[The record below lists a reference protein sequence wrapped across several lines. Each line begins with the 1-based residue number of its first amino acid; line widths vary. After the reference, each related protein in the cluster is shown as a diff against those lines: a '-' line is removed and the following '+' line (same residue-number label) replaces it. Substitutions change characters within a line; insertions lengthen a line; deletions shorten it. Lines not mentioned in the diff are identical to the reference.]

1 MEKREIRRFI
11 TDQLN
16 QLEHREQKEQQI
28 YDHLFALPEWK
39 NAQSIAITLSF
50 RNECATEPI
59 ILKAWELG
67 KQVVIPKV
75 MHQDMRFF
83 EYLPNSPLIETKMG
97 IREPDDRAVER
108 SLSAVDLCL
117 VPGRAFTRQGYRVG
131 WGGGFYDRVL
141 ADYHGH
147 TLAVAFER
155 QLVTA
160 FEVEPFDQPVQQI
173 VTESEVVVCQ

>member
-1 MEKREIRRFI
+1 MGKQEIRQFI

-59 ILKAWELG
+59 ILKAWQLG

-75 MHQDMRFF
+75 IQQDMRFF
-83 EYLPNSPLIETKMG
+83 EYLPTSPLIETKMG
-97 IREPDDRAVER
+97 IREPDDQAKEQ
-108 SLSAVDLCL
+108 SLSSVDLCL

-147 TLAVAFER
+147 TVAIAFNR
-155 QLVTA
+155 QLVPA
-160 FEVEPFDQPVQQI
+160 FEVEPFDRPVQRI
-173 VTESEVVVCQ
+173 VTESGVVVCQ